1 MPVVSVS
8 AGRGVAFLIGVTAMS
23 DIIAKACSSPQT
35 AELNADKRAETL
47 MKWVNVGLIE
57 GAVVV
62 GIAAAIDRQYALA
75 IIAGGAV
82 EAAITYGEYQYAK
95 KSGLESNE
103 PGTEDYEA
111 EGNPN
116 GVYQYSQA

>member
-1 MPVVSVS
+1 MPVVNVS

-57 GAVVV
+57 GAAVVL
-62 GIAAAIDRQYALA
+62 IAAAIDRQYAWA
-75 IIAGGAV
+75 ILAGGAV
-82 EAAITYGEYQYAK
+82 EAGITYAEYSYAK
-95 KSGLESNE
+95 KSGLASPL
-103 PGTEDYEA
+103 PGTEDYQ
-111 EGNPN
+111 EGMPS
-116 GVYQYSQA
+116 GSYQYSQA